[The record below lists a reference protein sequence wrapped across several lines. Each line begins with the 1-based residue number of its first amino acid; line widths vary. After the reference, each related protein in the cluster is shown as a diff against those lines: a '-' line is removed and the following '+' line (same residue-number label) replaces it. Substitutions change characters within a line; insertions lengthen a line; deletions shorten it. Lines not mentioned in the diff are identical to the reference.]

1 MKLCK
6 KQLHKKNTG
15 FTMMELLIVIG
26 IILALLAVSVPAVAR
41 LRRNLRQREL
51 DSKAEVVYM
60 AAQARLTQLRTSGFA
75 ELYTPKEVGDGT
87 GVTDA
92 IKLPGIPADAAEGND
107 QLSNLYSVLS
117 EDRGTAY
124 VILPENSLDPSI
136 WRSSWIIEYS
146 PKTASVY
153 AVFYSTE
160 SLQGRGNST
169 QDLFDDLNSL
179 RRKTARLSDG
189 ARVGYYG
196 GDINDTGG
204 SSQEEG
210 SVKLEV
216 SNGEKLVLKFSM
228 VSDTKPDTIS
238 VTIKDRIRL
247 VGAELQED
255 RSNAFSFDIDLVQ
268 TGGRI
273 YRAEMV
279 LDSLTEGEH
288 FYQVTKGTLQCGTV
302 IKITAREKG
311 KTGQTS
317 IYTNSLFDY
326 VSSQDAAEPNKVY
339 TTYGRHLQNLDV
351 ATSQVVNQ
359 AKDRFQVTKAVQRND
374 ITFRDTGSEDCW
386 YRVYDNRLF
395 TPITNQAL
403 TSYEG
408 LAVADRLAP
417 AISALHIES
426 RLAEVGL
433 FSHFS
438 GRIYNLLV
446 SGPRVIGTDNSSVGV
461 LAGTVSGTTTIDKCQ
476 VYLSQ
481 REGDLNAARVE
492 QVADLKNQAWVKGGY
507 AGGLIGSA
515 NTNTNLTISNSSA
528 STIVD
533 GERFS
538 GGLVGRVNCTA
549 NIYHAYADCYL
560 FGGNTGGLVGGAGPN
575 GGISLQNFYAVGY
588 QLAREKAAG
597 IVVFDEK
604 NKPLKAMTNGY
615 AAVDMDLE
623 AGGITAYTTA
633 PSCVKTTNVL
643 YMPTGNLSTGTRENC
658 SGTTYI
664 SYADLKDANAPF
676 KMGLTAPFTQG
687 GNGVTAPY
695 NRLQSQSLTTY
706 TYPRMADMTHYGD
719 WSAEFENGAL
729 VYYEVD
735 AKGNYRFS
743 GGNLQVDNI
752 PANASDP
759 DYEKRAKIV
768 GDGYALA
775 FLGKQS
781 DNWSAKVALSGKTD
795 ALSNQTGFITVSDY
809 CLYPLP
815 CTMVNNVDPK
825 TLDGQFYQKLTIVES
840 ITEKGTTTAQPAREA
855 FFNPNFAE
863 CFRSGTDTVPSVIS
877 VRSPRHLY
885 ALSRLYESY
894 SPVLSNQVVVRQ
906 SMDLDYDVYKWA
918 DYYGKDTDIAN
929 QKVLQKEQTAIG
941 TSEVPFKL
949 SYDGGGFTVLNLN
962 LRTADTAVGLFGS
975 VSAAGRVEN
984 VVLLGE
990 NRNVTYG
997 GKGMGDPAMLDL
1009 SVVDGDTG
1017 VTTVY
1022 MGALVGQNSGYV
1034 GNCAVV
1040 GYHMNIA
1047 AYNGTTV
1054 NVGGLIGTNA
1064 SGGTVSACSAD
1075 TPDLQML
1082 SYSSNIY
1089 GGGLAGINQGN
1100 IARSYSCG
1108 YLYVTQAKLDQ
1119 NTVRIAGFAAGND
1132 SGNIAYSYSGMA
1144 LQGGGDTKMYGF
1156 TVKGGSVISCSYL
1169 DGGTFDYRDKLYGLN
1184 TSKNGYSDVPGVTTV
1199 NGAALEGITLKGF
1212 GTAEKAVAS
1221 GSQTK
1226 YTYPESLTRDG
1237 QFIHYGQW
1245 PVQHKDLG
1253 TFGVFYWEKEEGGNS
1268 GYHLTFL
1275 GVSDGKE
1282 TERVGNLCTSHD
1294 DGGVITEYGYG
1305 VYYLPTENAGR
1316 DTDPRRPQLQTS
1328 YCVLGKE
1335 DEEASQALHKQL
1347 PGYQFVAY
1355 KTGIGDE
1362 YLHMTGDD
1370 DRRDGK
1376 KNRDPEENR
1385 NARWT
1390 LSFTAK
1396 DGEEDVTTTAVFS
1409 VSPFFADAYSL
1420 DSVNGEPTGKG
1431 KPGSGKIPYQVRS
1444 VEQLQFINWN
1454 YGTKNAT
1461 TEFVSGPP
1469 RDDSA
1474 RNDEAEYALKIYN
1487 QYPYLSYVAP
1497 YKHYNNVYDSP
1508 TALGLNW
1515 KQSHDMDG
1523 KGKKYTPIGGMYDYA
1538 KLDSNASLAVIA
1550 LFSSTYDGKSYNIKN
1565 INIQTNTQCVGLFG
1579 VTFKATLENIILY
1592 SDDDSSI
1599 IHENSSNWYCVGGLV
1614 GMAGIGNLSAGET
1627 AGTIRNCTVSGYTIV
1642 DNESVRPGWGGG
1654 CVGGLVGASTMNV
1667 DCCSAVTDINIH
1679 LTYSNA
1685 WMNTRVGG
1693 LVGCARG
1700 SITNSYAGGSM
1711 RSTSDVNW
1719 GTYNYATNIWMGGI
1733 LGGVVLRINGNLAS
1747 VIGPTKVATT
1757 VTNCYSYV
1765 QMPARE
1771 VQNGRNGIKS
1781 SQAIASNGEMQEG
1794 FSGLGS
1800 DYITIT
1806 NCYALDSSAAL
1817 ADDYVMMNTPG
1828 TDLYR
1833 LAQQGKYSG
1842 VNLNMTHVQ
1851 QNSGGSWWDR
1861 RIQLDNARYPYLTYQ
1876 QMKEDMQTYLPN
1888 FSPVTTEENNVT
1900 VTGKFSFP
1908 GSDRELVGLDY
1919 PFPTI
1924 LTQGDNH
1931 IHYGAWPK
1939 FGIYWQ
1945 AKKAS
1950 LDLIADRNPDAVY
1963 ALEEGEWAAFAEE
1976 EETLPEEARETV
1988 PDATQETLPEATRE
2002 TLPNATQETL
2012 PEATRETLPE
2022 TPPETA
2028 PETVPPETAALQ
2040 LLSEVVTEPKAT
2052 APETAAPETA
2062 VPETTAPEAAGVPEA
2077 SQAPQETE
2085 APGQTEAAPTEGTV
2099 EETLSLMALN
2109 ARTLNATL
2117 EYKLYAEGVDVE
2129 NVTPTYRLLSLD
2141 GKEITGAAIDKAA
2154 ARIVEPIDEA
2164 LHTDRNGRSYFAV
2177 TFLGQHP
2184 GAVRVEATV
2193 EQDGRTYTATMT
2205 LSVTADLTV
2214 SVREGFTLPIT
2225 VYEGDAA
2232 EKVPIVLT
2240 DQKGNAFAPGEGASL
2255 QWSLAC
2261 ENAGM
2266 VSWSTDFLKTN
2277 DDGTMAVD
2285 TLKGVTAGQGVLQLS
2300 LKYKWQ
2306 SDAQDPG
2313 EEDVDSATV
2322 EASLSLPIVVYPG
2335 DVLGISDGEAY
2346 QEVTLPHTAKPG
2358 VLSGAKR
2365 TYDSDAPALQNTE
2378 LYLYASAQ
2386 NDALNAVAYT
2396 DLENTQVK
2404 KAELNLGQG
2413 FRELT
2418 QTEEGFA
2425 LPDTDITVTVGAITV
2440 GTNAHFAYRPVTVTG
2455 TGDEQWTLR
2464 LTLAPKT
2471 LEGSVRQE
2479 TVVLTY
2485 ARPNRISFRFRTDE
2499 KDTLLETLRLEQ
2511 GERISDLDT
2520 QALLLRLEAKVK
2532 ADNLDAGLNPGEG
2545 HHWTWDLPEEDAPT
2559 KNVTIF
2565 QKSAPISYQIVYE
2578 AGYPDYEWDNM
2589 GPMDPDTFTYG
2600 AETNVL
2606 KQCGYVRP
2614 GYTFTGWGASEK
2626 ETDAEKIFDPLT
2638 TGCKTWTTDP
2648 KTGKT
2653 LEHTHIIHL
2662 YAQWKPN
2669 TYTISFD
2676 DGLPEG
2682 DENKQTMDPMS
2693 YTVDMTTGVLP
2704 ECAFQKEGKVF
2715 AGWACEANA
2724 NTILLPKGSTLEEAM
2739 KHGGDSMIYEDVTLY
2754 PVWADSTYKIHYSDG
2769 STQPGTME
2777 DSEFS
2782 VDGQNGNLR
2791 ENTFEKPGYRL
2802 VGWAFQPGQ
2811 TTAQLEPDAG
2821 LEEAMKR
2828 GGQWVV
2834 CQDVTLYAVWEEDPN
2849 AVTEAE
2855 ELTQDEPEEAPEDT
2869 LDSEPG
2875 DTQDSEPGDGP
2886 EDEPED
2892 EPEDPPEAPDGS
2904 TPEEDLQEQEGDRD
2918 E

>member
-15 FTMMELLIVIG
+15 FTMMELLVVIG
-26 IILALLAVSVPAVAR
+26 IILALLAVSVPSVIR
-41 LRRNLRQREL
+41 LRKSLRQREL

-75 ELYTPKEVGDGT
+75 ELYTPKEVGDST

-92 IKLPGIPADAAEGND
+92 IKLPGMPADGAEDND
-107 QLSNLYSVLS
+107 QLNNLYYVLS
-117 EDRGTAY
+117 EDQGTAY
-124 VILPENSLDPSI
+124 VILPENSLDASI

-160 SLQGRGNST
+160 SLQGRASST

-196 GDINDTGG
+196 GDINDAGG
-204 SSQEEG
+204 SGQEEG

-216 SNGEKLVLKFSM
+216 SNGEKLVLKLSV
-228 VSDTKPDTIS
+228 VSDTKPDTVT

-247 VGAELQED
+247 VGSELQED
-255 RSNAFSFDIDLVQ
+255 NSNSFSFDIDLVQ

-279 LDSLTEGEH
+279 LDSLTDGEH
-288 FYQVTKGTLQCGTV
+288 FYQVTKGLQCGTV

-311 KTGQTS
+311 QTGETS

-326 VSSQDAAEPNKVY
+326 VSSQDAADPGKVY
-339 TTYGRHLQNLDV
+339 TTCGRHLQNLDV

-359 AKDRFQVTKAVQRND
+359 AEDRFRVTKAVQRND

-403 TSYEG
+403 VSYEG
-408 LAVADRLAP
+408 LVVADKLAP
-417 AISALHIES
+417 AISGLHIDS

-433 FSHFS
+433 FSSFS
-438 GRIYNLLV
+438 GRLYNLLV

-476 VYLSQ
+476 VFLSQ
-481 REGDLNAARVE
+481 RDGDLNSARVE
-492 QVADLKNQAWVKGGY
+492 QVADLEDQAWVSGRF
-507 AGGLIGSA
+507 AGGLVGSA
-515 NTNTNLTISNSSA
+515 NTNTNSLTISNSSA
-528 STIVD
+528 STILY
-533 GERFS
+533 GKRFS
-538 GGLVGRVNCTA
+538 GGLVGRINCTA

-575 GGISLQNFYAVGY
+575 GSISLQNFYAVGY
-588 QLAREKAAG
+588 QLAGEKAAG
-597 IVVFDEK
+597 TMVFDESK
-604 NKPLKAMTNGY
+604 APLRAMTNGY
-615 AAVDMDLE
+615 AAVDMDLKS
-623 AGGITAYTTA
+623 GGTKAYTTA
-633 PSCVKTTNVL
+633 PGCAKVTKVL
-643 YMPTGNLSTGTRENC
+643 YMPTGKLSTGTRENC
-658 SGTTYI
+658 PGTTYI

-676 KMGLTAPFTQG
+676 KKGLTAPFTQG

-695 NRLQSQSLTTY
+695 NRLKSQSLTTY
-706 TYPRMADMTHYGD
+706 TYPRMADLTHYGD

-735 AKGNYRFS
+735 EKGNYRFS

-752 PANASDP
+752 PANASAP
-759 DYEKRAKIV
+759 DYKDRAKIV

-775 FLGKQS
+775 FSGQQS
-781 DNWSAKVALSGKTD
+781 EIWSAKVTLSGKT
-795 ALSNQTGFITVSDY
+795 AKTATLSNDAGFITVSGY

-815 CTMVNNVDPK
+815 AAMVNNVDPE
-825 TLDGQFYQKLTIVES
+825 TLDGKNFYQKLTIAES
-840 ITEKGTTTAQPAREA
+840 FTENGTTTAQPAREV

-863 CFRSGTDTVPSVIS
+863 CFRSGTNDMPSVIS
-877 VRSPRHLY
+877 IRSPRHLY

-918 DYYGKDTDIAN
+918 DYYGKDTDIAK

-949 SYDGGGFTVLNLN
+949 SYDGGGFTVQNLN
-962 LRTADTAVGLFGS
+962 LRTDDTAVGLFGS

-997 GKGMGDPAMLDL
+997 GQGMGDSAMLDL
-1009 SVVDGDTG
+1009 SVVDGNTG
-1017 VTTVY
+1017 VTTVH

-1047 AYNGTTV
+1047 AYNGATV
-1054 NVGGLIGTNA
+1054 NVGGLVGTNND
-1064 SGGTVSACSAD
+1064 SGTVRACSAD

-1089 GGGLAGINQGN
+1089 GGGLAGFNRGN
-1100 IARSYSCG
+1100 IARSYACG

-1132 SGNIAYSYSGMA
+1132 SGNIAYSYSGTA
-1144 LQGGGDTKMYGF
+1144 LQGGGDTGIYGF
-1156 TVKGGSVISCSYL
+1156 TVKGGSVISCNYL
-1169 DGGTFDYRDKLYGLN
+1169 DGGTFDYRDKLYGFN
-1184 TSKNGYSDVPGVTTV
+1184 TSENGYSDVSGVTAV
-1199 NGAALEGITLKGF
+1199 NGAALESITLKGY
-1212 GTAEKAVAS
+1212 GTAQYAVAS
-1221 GSQTK
+1221 GSQTG
-1226 YTYPESLTRDG
+1226 YTYPESLTRND

-1275 GVSDGKE
+1275 GVADGKA
-1282 TERVGNLCTSHD
+1282 TDRVSNLCTSHD
-1294 DGGVITEYGYG
+1294 DGGVITDYGYG
-1305 VYYLPTENAGR
+1305 VYYLPTENADK
-1316 DTDPRRPQLQTS
+1316 DTDPRRPQLKAS
-1328 YCVLGKE
+1328 YCVLGNE
-1335 DEEASQALHKQL
+1335 DEEASQALHEQL
-1347 PGYQFVAY
+1347 PQYQFVAY
-1355 KTGIGDE
+1355 RTGTGDE
-1362 YLHMTGDD
+1362 YLHMLGSDD
-1370 DRRDGK
+1370 
-1376 KNRDPEENR
+1376 NRDREENR
-1385 NARWT
+1385 NAQWT
-1390 LSFTAK
+1390 LTFTAK

-1420 DSVNGEPTGKG
+1420 DSVNEEPTGSDT
-1431 KPGSGKIPYQVRS
+1431 PGSSTDSAYQARS

-1461 TEFVSGPP
+1461 TGFQSGAPTETGKNNPP
-1469 RDDSA
+1469 KK
-1474 RNDEAEYALKIYN
+1474 NDIAYQAEGIYN
-1487 QYPYLSYVAP
+1487 MYPYLSYAHRESGTQAP
-1497 YKHYNNVYDSP
+1497 K
-1508 TALGLNW
+1508 ALDLYW
-1515 KQSHDMDG
+1515 KQSHDMNG
-1523 KGKKYTPIGGMYDYA
+1523 KGKQYTPIGGMYDYA
-1538 KLDSNASLAVIA
+1538 QQSSNASAAIMA
-1550 LFSSTYDGKSYNIKN
+1550 LFSSTYDGQSYNIKN
-1565 INIQTNTQCVGLFG
+1565 INIQTNTQCIGLFG

-1592 SDDDSSI
+1592 SDGDSSI
-1599 IHENSSNWYCVGGLV
+1599 VHEDSSNWYCVGGLV
-1614 GMAGIGNLSAGET
+1614 GLAGIGDGK
-1627 AGTIRNCTVSGYTIV
+1627 AGTIRNCTVSGYRIE
-1642 DNESVRPGWGGG
+1642 DNEKNKPGWGGG
-1654 CVGGLVGASTMNV
+1654 CVGGLVGATTMHV
-1667 DCCSAVTDINIH
+1667 DQCTAVTDIAMH
-1679 LTYSNA
+1679 SA
-1685 WMNTRVGG
+1685 GEMNNRVGG
-1693 LVGCARG
+1693 LVGCARAN
-1700 SITNSYAGGSM
+1700 ITNSYAGGSIT
-1711 RSTSDVNW
+1711 ST
-1719 GTYNYATNIWMGGI
+1719 ATVGSGYYSGHRIWAGGI
-1733 LGGVVLRINGNLAS
+1733 LGGIVLRNGGNLAN
-1747 VIGPTKVATT
+1747 VIGSTT
-1757 VTNCYSYV
+1757 VLSTVENCYSYV
-1765 QMPARE
+1765 QLPKTGVTA
-1771 VQNGRNGIKS
+1771 VQS
-1781 SQAIASNGEMQEG
+1781 IASNGELQY
-1794 FSGLGS
+1794 SGYGDVAKGS
-1800 DYITIT
+1800 DYIQIK
-1806 NCYALDSSAAL
+1806 NCYVLDSAAANANDYVKFKNRTGNWDLNINTTSSAA
-1817 ADDYVMMNTPG
+1817 YN
-1828 TDLYR
+1828 
-1833 LAQQGKYSG
+1833 
-1842 VNLNMTHVQ
+1842 
-1851 QNSGGSWWDR
+1851 R
-1861 RIQLDNARYPYLTYQ
+1861 RIQLNNGSNSPYLTYR
-1876 QMKEDMQTYLPN
+1876 QMQEQMMSWLNGGKTEP
-1888 FSPVTTEENNVT
+1888 FAPVSTQENNVT

-1908 GSDRELVGLDY
+1908 GSDQELVGLDY

-1939 FGIYWQ
+1939 LGIYWQ
-1945 AKKAS
+1945 AQKAS

-1963 ALEEGEWAAFAEE
+1963 ALDEGEWAAFAGE
-1976 EETLPEEARETV
+1976 EETVPEEAQETV
-1988 PDATQETLPEATRE
+1988 PETAQETLPD
-2002 TLPNATQETL
+2002 
-2012 PEATRETLPE
+2012 

-2028 PETVPPETAALQ
+2028 PETVPPETAVLQ
-2040 LLSEVVTEPKAT
+2040 LLSEVVTEPET
-2052 APETAAPETA
+2052 TLPETTVPETT
-2062 VPETTAPEAAGVPEA
+2062 VPETTAPETTEA
-2077 SQAPQETE
+2077 TEATQAPQETE
-2085 APGQTEAAPTEGTV
+2085 ATEGTEAAGETEAAPTEGTV
-2099 EETLSLMALN
+2099 EETLSLMALD

-2117 EYKLYAEGVDVE
+2117 DYKLYVEGVDTE

-2154 ARIVEPIDEA
+2154 ARIVEPIEKA
-2164 LHTDRNGRSYFAV
+2164 LHTDQNGRSYFAV

-2193 EQDGRTYTATMT
+2193 EQGGRTYTATMT

-2240 DQKGNAFAPGEGASL
+2240 DQKGNAFAPGEGATL

-2300 LKYKWQ
+2300 LVYKWQ

-2322 EASLSLPIVVYPG
+2322 EASLSLPIVVYPS
-2335 DVLGISDGEAY
+2335 DVLGISDGVAY

-2358 VLSGAKR
+2358 VTQLSGAKG
-2365 TYDSDAPALQNTE
+2365 TYASDAPALENTE

-2425 LPDTDITVTVGAITV
+2425 LPDTDITVTVGTITV
-2440 GTNAHFAYRPVTVTG
+2440 GTNAHFAYRPVTVAG

-2464 LTLAPKT
+2464 LTLAPQT
-2471 LEGSVRQE
+2471 RDGDVRQE

-2485 ARPNRISFRFRTDE
+2485 ARPNRISFRFKTE
-2499 KDTLLETLRLEQ
+2499 GKDTLLETLRLEQ
-2511 GERISDLDT
+2511 GERISDVDT
-2520 QALLLRLEAKVK
+2520 QALLQRLEAKVN
-2532 ADNLDAGLNPGEG
+2532 ADNLDANLDPGEG
-2545 HHWTWDLPEEDAPT
+2545 HHWTWDLPEEDVPT
-2559 KNVTIF
+2559 KNETIY
-2565 QKSAPISYQIVYE
+2565 QRSAPISYQIVYE
-2578 AGYPDYEWDNM
+2578 AGYPDYEWDNV

-2600 AETNVL
+2600 ADTNVL
-2606 KQCGYVRP
+2606 KQCEYLRP
-2614 GYTFTGWGASEK
+2614 GYTFTGWGASEN
-2626 ETDAEKIFDPLT
+2626 ETDAGKIFDPLT
-2638 TGCKTWTTDP
+2638 TDCKTWITDP
-2648 KTGKT
+2648 KTGET

-2662 YAQWKPN
+2662 YAQWQPN

-2682 DENKQTMDPMS
+2682 DENKQTMEPMS
-2693 YTVDMTTGVLP
+2693 YTVDKTTDVLP
-2704 ECAFQKEGKVF
+2704 ECTFQKEGKVF
-2715 AGWACEANA
+2715 AGWACEANS
-2724 NTILLPKGSTLEEAM
+2724 NTVLLPKGSTLEEAM

-2769 STQPGTME
+2769 SAQPSGME
-2777 DSEFS
+2777 DSEFFI
-2782 VDGQNGNLR
+2782 DGQNGDLR
-2791 ENTFEKPGYRL
+2791 ENTFEKPGYRF

-2811 TTAQLEPDAG
+2811 TTAELDPDAS
-2821 LEEAMKR
+2821 LEDAMKR

-2834 CQDVTLYAVWEEDPN
+2834 CRDVTLYAVWEEDPD
-2849 AVTEAE
+2849 AVIDAE
-2855 ELTQDEPEEAPEDT
+2855 EEFAQDEPEDT
-2869 LDSEPG
+2869 QDDEPG
-2875 DTQDSEPGDGP
+2875 DVP
-2886 EDEPED
+2886 EDEPEETLEETPSGD
-2892 EPEDPPEAPDGS
+2892 TPRRGPPGAGK
-2904 TPEEDLQEQEGDRD
+2904 
-2918 E
+2918 